1 MSPKRPDFVS
11 YHAAADRPGSA
22 LRRPVTLLDLPP
34 DTARA
39 GLISAGV
46 PPPQAD
52 ALMMFFDGIRAG
64 NIYPPTQTVA
74 ELLDRRATSLDDWLT
89 HTTSLP
95 H

>member
-1 MSPKRPDFVS
+1 
-11 YHAAADRPGSA
+11 
-22 LRRPVTLLDLPP
+22 VTQVDLPL

-39 GLISAGV
+39 GLTSAGV

-74 ELLDRRATSLDDWLT
+74 ELLGRPATTLDDRLT